1 MLTRE
6 ENELLCRVGPGTP
19 MGNLIREFWI
29 PALPSNEFP
38 TPDSPAKRMRLLNE
52 NLVMFRD
59 SDGNVG
65 CFPESCPHRGAS
77 LYFGRSE
84 EGGLRC
90 IYHGWKFNV
99 QGQCLEMPSEP
110 ETSNYRDKVR
120 IRAYPCRDVNH
131 MIWVYM
137 GPRETPP
144 PFPAFDVNLIPEENA
159 FPPIIMMEEANWF
172 QNLEGDTD
180 SVHLDWLH
188 ARLRA
193 DVGPV
198 GRGHIRGTFSPMKNP
213 FIQARPAEYGAFYTA
228 RRQVTGTERYWH
240 RINQFI
246 FPIFTMVG
254 GDGEQAHLRAHVPV
268 DDTHSMLISLGGYLN
283 RAMTDEERN
292 SRMFTD
298 PFYPS
303 GGYVERTSNPL
314 TYFHTVANKDNDYWR
329 DMEVE
334 KYEMMSGVPFVM
346 NLQDRA
352 MTELMANPVTGEP
365 IYDRTRE
372 HLGTTDGMCIIVRR
386 QLLRAANALMEDGT
400 VPPNVDDAELN
411 HVRHA
416 CVGLPVDGDWV
427 AASEAQRYAHE
438 DHNCL
443 CFAVLSMSDDADPT
457 KMPDEVLG
465 LA

>member
-6 ENELLCRVGPGTP
+6 ENELLTRVGPGTP

-38 TPDSPAKRMRLLNE
+38 TPDSPAKRMKLLSE

-99 QGQCLEMPSEP
+99 GGQCLEMPSEP
-110 ETSNYRDKVR
+110 ETSNYKDKVR

-193 DVGPV
+193 DVPPI
-198 GRGHIRGTFSPMKNP
+198 GRGHIRGTYSSMKNP
-213 FIQARPAEYGAFYTA
+213 FVQAKPADYGAFYTA
-228 RRQVTGTERYWH
+228 RRKVGDTERYWH

-283 RAMTDEERN
+283 KAMTKEERN
-292 SRMFTD
+292 SRMFQD

-303 GGYVERTSNPL
+303 GGYVQRTSNPL

-334 KYEMMSGVPFVM
+334 KTEMMSGVPFVM

-352 MTELMANPVTGEP
+352 MTELMANPAGEA

-372 HLGTTDGMCIIVRR
+372 HLGTTDGMCIVVRR
-386 QLLRAANALMEDGT
+386 QLIRAANAHMEDGT

-416 CVGLPVDGDWV
+416 CVGLDIDGDWV
-427 AASEAQRYAHE
+427 AASEAQRYSQEEHK
-438 DHNCL
+438 CL
-443 CFAVLSMSDDADPT
+443 CFAVLSMSDDADPNN
-457 KMPDEVLG
+457 MPAEVLG

>member
-6 ENELLCRVGPGTP
+6 ENELLTRVGPGTP
-19 MGNLIREFWI
+19 MGNLIREYWI

-38 TPDSPAKRMRLLNE
+38 TPDSPAKRMRLLGE

-90 IYHGWKFNV
+90 IYHGWKYNV

-110 ETSNYRDKVR
+110 ETSNYRDKVH
-120 IRAYPCRDVNH
+120 IRNYPCNDVNH

-137 GPRETPP
+137 GSRETPP

-159 FPPIIMMEEANWF
+159 FPPVIMMEEANWF

-193 DVGPV
+193 DVGPI
-198 GRGHIRGTFSPMKNP
+198 GRGHMRGTFSPMKNP
-213 FIQARPAEYGAFYTA
+213 FVQAKPAEYGAFYTA
-228 RRQVTGTERYWH
+228 RRRVGDTDRYWH
-240 RINQFI
+240 RINQYI

-254 GDGEQAHLRAHVPV
+254 GDANSAHLRAHVPV
-268 DDTHSMLISLGGYLN
+268 DDTHSMLISLGGYRN
-283 RAMTDEERN
+283 RAMTNEERN
-292 SRMFTD
+292 SRFFQD
-298 PFYPS
+298 PFYAA

-314 TYFHTVANKDNDYWR
+314 TYFHTVANKDTDYWR

-334 KYEMMSGVPFVM
+334 KTEMMSGVPFVM

-352 MTELMANPVTGEP
+352 MTELMANPAGEP

-386 QLLRAANALMEDGT
+386 QLIRATNAHMEDGT
-400 VPPNVDDAELN
+400 VPPNVDNAELN

-416 CVGLPVDGDWV
+416 CVGLPEDGDWV
-427 AASEAQRYAHE
+427 AASEGQRYSKEEHA
-438 DHNCL
+438 CL
-443 CFAVLSMSDDADPT
+443 CNHVLSMSDDADPS
-457 KMPDEVLG
+457 KMPAEVLG

>member
-6 ENELLCRVGPGTP
+6 ENELLTRVGPGTP
-19 MGNLIREFWI
+19 MGNLIREYWI

-38 TPDSPAKRMRLLNE
+38 TPDSPAKRMRLLGE

-90 IYHGWKFNV
+90 IYHGWKYNV

-110 ETSNYRDKVR
+110 ETSNYRDKVH
-120 IRAYPCRDVNH
+120 IRNYPCNDVNH

-137 GPRETPP
+137 GSRETPP

-159 FPPIIMMEEANWF
+159 FPPVIMMEEANWF

-193 DVGPV
+193 DVGPI
-198 GRGHIRGTFSPMKNP
+198 GRGHMRGTFSPMKNP
-213 FIQARPAEYGAFYTA
+213 FVQAKPAEYGAFYTA
-228 RRQVTGTERYWH
+228 RRRVGDTDRYWH
-240 RINQFI
+240 RINQYI

-254 GDGEQAHLRAHVPV
+254 GDANSAHLRAHVPV
-268 DDTHSMLISLGGYLN
+268 DDTHSMLISLGGYRN
-283 RAMTDEERN
+283 RPMTDEERN
-292 SRMFTD
+292 SRFFQD
-298 PFYPS
+298 PFYAA

-314 TYFHTVANKDNDYWR
+314 TYFHTVANKDTDYWR

-334 KYEMMSGVPFVM
+334 KTEMMSGVPFVM

-352 MTELMANPVTGEP
+352 MTELMANPAGEP

-386 QLLRAANALMEDGT
+386 QLIRATNAHMEDGT
-400 VPPNVDDAELN
+400 VPPNVDNAELN

-416 CVGLPVDGDWV
+416 CVGLPEDGDWV
-427 AASEAQRYAHE
+427 AASEGQRYSKEEHA
-438 DHNCL
+438 CL
-443 CFAVLSMSDDADPT
+443 CNHVLSMSDDADPS
-457 KMPDEVLG
+457 KMPAEVLG

>member
-6 ENELLCRVGPGTP
+6 ENELLTRVGPGTP
-19 MGNLIREFWI
+19 MGNLIREYWI

-38 TPDSPAKRMRLLNE
+38 TPDSPAKRMRLLGE

-90 IYHGWKFNV
+90 IYHGWKYNV

-110 ETSNYRDKVR
+110 ETSNYKEKVH
-120 IRAYPCRDVNH
+120 IRNYPCNDVNH

-137 GPRETPP
+137 GSRETPP

-193 DVGPV
+193 NVGPI
-198 GRGHIRGTFSPMKNP
+198 GRGHMRGTFSPMKNP
-213 FIQARPAEYGAFYTA
+213 FVQAKPAEYGAFYTA
-228 RRQVTGTERYWH
+228 RRRVGDTDRYWH
-240 RINQFI
+240 RINQYI

-254 GDGEQAHLRAHVPV
+254 GDANSAHLRAHVPV
-268 DDTHSMLISLGGYLN
+268 DDTHSMLISLGGYRN
-283 RAMTDEERN
+283 RPMTDEERN
-292 SRMFTD
+292 SRFFQD
-298 PFYPS
+298 PFYAA

-314 TYFHTVANKDNDYWR
+314 TYFHTVANKDTDYWR

-334 KYEMMSGVPFVM
+334 KTEMMSGVPFVM

-352 MTELMANPVTGEP
+352 MTELMANPAGEP

-386 QLLRAANALMEDGT
+386 QLIRATNAHMEDGT

-416 CVGLPVDGDWV
+416 CVGLPEDGDWV
-427 AASEAQRYAHE
+427 AASEGQRYSKEEHA
-438 DHNCL
+438 CL
-443 CFAVLSMSDDADPT
+443 CNHVLSMSDDADPS
-457 KMPDEVLG
+457 KMPAEVLG

>member
-6 ENELLCRVGPGTP
+6 ENELLTRVGPGTP
-19 MGNLIREFWI
+19 MGNLIREYWI

-38 TPDSPAKRMRLLNE
+38 TPDSPAKRMRLLGE

-90 IYHGWKFNV
+90 IYHGWKYNV

-110 ETSNYRDKVR
+110 ETSNYREKVH
-120 IRAYPCRDVNH
+120 IRNYPCNDVNH

-137 GPRETPP
+137 GSRETPP

-159 FPPIIMMEEANWF
+159 FPPVIMMEEANWF

-193 DVGPV
+193 DVGPI
-198 GRGHIRGTFSPMKNP
+198 GRGHMRGTFSPMKNP
-213 FIQARPAEYGAFYTA
+213 FVQAKPAEYGAFYTA
-228 RRQVTGTERYWH
+228 RRRVGDTDRYWH
-240 RINQFI
+240 RINQYI

-254 GDGEQAHLRAHVPV
+254 GDANSAHLRAHVPV
-268 DDTHSMLISLGGYLN
+268 DDTHSMLISLGGYRN
-283 RAMTDEERN
+283 RPMTDEERN
-292 SRMFTD
+292 SRFFQD
-298 PFYPS
+298 PFYAA

-314 TYFHTVANKDNDYWR
+314 TYFHTVANKDTDYWR

-334 KYEMMSGVPFVM
+334 KTEMMSGVPFVM

-352 MTELMANPVTGEP
+352 MTELMANPAGEP

-386 QLLRAANALMEDGT
+386 QLIRATNAHMEDGT
-400 VPPNVDDAELN
+400 VPPNVDNAELN

-416 CVGLPVDGDWV
+416 CVGLPEDGDWV
-427 AASEAQRYAHE
+427 AASEGQRYSKEEHA
-438 DHNCL
+438 CL
-443 CFAVLSMSDDADPT
+443 CNHVLSMSDDADPS
-457 KMPDEVLG
+457 KMPAEVLG

>member
-6 ENELLCRVGPGTP
+6 ENELLTRVGPGTP
-19 MGNLIREFWI
+19 MGNLIREYWI

-38 TPDSPAKRMRLLNE
+38 TPDSPAKRMRLLGE

-90 IYHGWKFNV
+90 IYHGWKYDVN
-99 QGQCLEMPSEP
+99 GHCLEMPSEP
-110 ETSNYRDKVR
+110 ETSNYREKVH
-120 IRAYPCRDVNH
+120 IRNYPCNDVNH

-137 GPRETPP
+137 GSRETPP

-193 DVGPV
+193 DVGPI
-198 GRGHIRGTFSPMKNP
+198 GRGHMRGTFSPMKNP
-213 FIQARPAEYGAFYTA
+213 FVQAKPAEYGAFYTA
-228 RRQVTGTERYWH
+228 RRRVGDTDRYWH
-240 RINQFI
+240 RINQYI

-254 GDGEQAHLRAHVPV
+254 GDANSAHLRAHVPV
-268 DDTHSMLISLGGYLN
+268 DDTHSMLISLGGYRN
-283 RAMTDEERN
+283 RPMTDEERN
-292 SRMFTD
+292 SRFFQD
-298 PFYPS
+298 PFYAA

-314 TYFHTVANKDNDYWR
+314 TYFHTVANKDTDYWR

-334 KYEMMSGVPFVM
+334 KTEMMSGVPFVM

-352 MTELMANPVTGEP
+352 MTELMANPAGEP

-386 QLLRAANALMEDGT
+386 QLIRATNAHMEDGT

-416 CVGLPVDGDWV
+416 CVGLPEDGDWV
-427 AASEAQRYAHE
+427 AASEGQRYSKEEHA
-438 DHNCL
+438 CL
-443 CFAVLSMSDDADPT
+443 CNHVLSMSDDADPS
-457 KMPDEVLG
+457 KMPAEVLG

>member
-6 ENELLCRVGPGTP
+6 ENELLTRVGPGTP
-19 MGNLIREFWI
+19 MGNLIREYWI

-38 TPDSPAKRMRLLNE
+38 TPDSPAKRMRLLGE

-90 IYHGWKFNV
+90 IYHGWKYNV

-110 ETSNYRDKVR
+110 ETSNYREKVH
-120 IRAYPCRDVNH
+120 IRNYPCNDVNH

-137 GPRETPP
+137 GSRETPP

-193 DVGPV
+193 DVGPI
-198 GRGHIRGTFSPMKNP
+198 GRGHMRGTFSPMKNP
-213 FIQARPAEYGAFYTA
+213 FVQAKPAEYGAFYTA
-228 RRQVTGTERYWH
+228 RRRVGDTDRYWH
-240 RINQFI
+240 RINQYI

-254 GDGEQAHLRAHVPV
+254 GDANSAHLRAHVPV
-268 DDTHSMLISLGGYLN
+268 DDTHSMLISLGGYRN
-283 RAMTDEERN
+283 RPMTDEERN
-292 SRMFTD
+292 SRFFQD
-298 PFYPS
+298 PFYAA

-314 TYFHTVANKDNDYWR
+314 TYFHTVANKDTDYWR

-334 KYEMMSGVPFVM
+334 KTEMMSGVPFVM

-352 MTELMANPVTGEP
+352 MTELMANPAGEP

-386 QLLRAANALMEDGT
+386 QLIRATNAHMEDGT

-416 CVGLPVDGDWV
+416 CVGLPEDGDWV
-427 AASEAQRYAHE
+427 AASEGQRYSKEEHA
-438 DHNCL
+438 CL
-443 CFAVLSMSDDADPT
+443 CNHVLSMSDDADPS
-457 KMPDEVLG
+457 KMPAEVLG

>member
-6 ENELLCRVGPGTP
+6 ENELLTRVGPGTP
-19 MGNLIREFWI
+19 MGNLIREYWI

-38 TPDSPAKRMRLLNE
+38 TPDSPAKRMRLLGE

-90 IYHGWKFNV
+90 IYHGWKYNV

-110 ETSNYRDKVR
+110 ETSNYREKVH
-120 IRAYPCRDVNH
+120 IRNYPCNDVNH

-137 GPRETPP
+137 GSRETPP

-193 DVGPV
+193 DVGPI
-198 GRGHIRGTFSPMKNP
+198 GRGHMRGTFSPMKNP
-213 FIQARPAEYGAFYTA
+213 FVQAKPAEYGAFYTA
-228 RRQVTGTERYWH
+228 RRRVGDTDRYWH
-240 RINQFI
+240 RINQYI

-254 GDGEQAHLRAHVPV
+254 GDANSAHLRAHVPV
-268 DDTHSMLISLGGYLN
+268 DDTHSMLISLGGYRN

-292 SRMFTD
+292 SRFFQD
-298 PFYPS
+298 PFYAA

-314 TYFHTVANKDNDYWR
+314 TYFHTVANKDTDYWR

-334 KYEMMSGVPFVM
+334 KTEMMSGVPFVM

-352 MTELMANPVTGEP
+352 MTELMANPAGEP

-386 QLLRAANALMEDGT
+386 QLIRATNAHMEDGT

-416 CVGLPVDGDWV
+416 CVGLPEDGDWV
-427 AASEAQRYAHE
+427 AASEGQRYSKEEHA
-438 DHNCL
+438 CL
-443 CFAVLSMSDDADPT
+443 CNHVLSMSDDADPS
-457 KMPDEVLG
+457 KMPAEVLG

>member
-1 MLTRE
+1 
-6 ENELLCRVGPGTP
+6 
-19 MGNLIREFWI
+19 MGNLIREYWI

-38 TPDSPAKRMRLLNE
+38 TPDSPAKRMRLLGE

-90 IYHGWKFNV
+90 IYHGWKYNV

-110 ETSNYRDKVR
+110 ETSNYREKVH
-120 IRAYPCRDVNH
+120 IRNYPCNDVNH

-137 GPRETPP
+137 GSRETPP

-159 FPPIIMMEEANWF
+159 FPPVIMMEEANWF

-193 DVGPV
+193 DVGPI
-198 GRGHIRGTFSPMKNP
+198 GRGHMRGTFSPMKNP
-213 FIQARPAEYGAFYTA
+213 FVQAKPAEYGAFYTA
-228 RRQVTGTERYWH
+228 RRRVGDTDRYWH
-240 RINQFI
+240 RINQYI

-254 GDGEQAHLRAHVPV
+254 GDANSAHLRAHVPV
-268 DDTHSMLISLGGYLN
+268 DDTHSMLISLGGYRN

-292 SRMFTD
+292 SRFFQD
-298 PFYPS
+298 PFYAA

-314 TYFHTVANKDNDYWR
+314 TYFHTVANKDTDYWR

-334 KYEMMSGVPFVM
+334 KTEMMSGVPFVM

-352 MTELMANPVTGEP
+352 MTELMANPAGEP

-386 QLLRAANALMEDGT
+386 QLIRATNAHMEDGT

-416 CVGLPVDGDWV
+416 CVGLPEDGDWV
-427 AASEAQRYAHE
+427 AASEGQRYSKEEHA
-438 DHNCL
+438 CL
-443 CFAVLSMSDDADPT
+443 CNHVLSMSDDADPS
-457 KMPDEVLG
+457 KMPAEVLG

>member
-6 ENELLCRVGPGTP
+6 ENELLTRVGPGTP
-19 MGNLIREFWI
+19 MGNLIREYWI

-38 TPDSPAKRMRLLNE
+38 TPDSPAKRMRLLGE

-90 IYHGWKFNV
+90 IYHGWKYNV
-99 QGQCLEMPSEP
+99 HGQCLEMPSEP
-110 ETSNYRDKVR
+110 ETSNYRGKVH
-120 IRAYPCRDVNH
+120 IRNYPCNDVNH

-137 GPRETPP
+137 GSRETPP

-193 DVGPV
+193 DVGPI

-213 FIQARPAEYGAFYTA
+213 FVQAKPAEYGAFYTA
-228 RRQVTGTERYWH
+228 RRRVGDTDRYWH
-240 RINQFI
+240 RINQYI

-254 GDGEQAHLRAHVPV
+254 GDANSAHLRAHVPV
-268 DDTHSMLISLGGYLN
+268 DDTHSMLISLGGYRN
-283 RAMTDEERN
+283 RPMTDEERN
-292 SRMFTD
+292 SRFFQD
-298 PFYPS
+298 PFYAA

-314 TYFHTVANKDNDYWR
+314 TYFHTVANKDTDYWR

-334 KYEMMSGVPFVM
+334 KTEMMSGVPFVM

-352 MTELMANPVTGEP
+352 MTELMANPAGEP

-386 QLLRAANALMEDGT
+386 QLIRATNAHMEDGT
-400 VPPNVDDAELN
+400 VPPNVDNAELN

-416 CVGLPVDGDWV
+416 CVGLPEDGDWV
-427 AASEAQRYAHE
+427 AASEGQRYSKEEHA
-438 DHNCL
+438 CL
-443 CFAVLSMSDDADPT
+443 CNHVLSMSDDADPS
-457 KMPDEVLG
+457 KMPAEVLG

>member
-1 MLTRE
+1 
-6 ENELLCRVGPGTP
+6 
-19 MGNLIREFWI
+19 MGNLIREYWI

-38 TPDSPAKRMRLLNE
+38 TPDSPAKRMRLLGE

-90 IYHGWKFNV
+90 IYHGWKYNV

-110 ETSNYRDKVR
+110 ETSNYREKVH
-120 IRAYPCRDVNH
+120 IRNYPCNDVNH
-131 MIWVYM
+131 MIWLYM
-137 GPRETPP
+137 GSRGTPP

-159 FPPIIMMEEANWF
+159 FPPVIMMEEANWF

-193 DVGPV
+193 DVGPI
-198 GRGHIRGTFSPMKNP
+198 GRGHMRGTFSPMKNP
-213 FIQARPAEYGAFYTA
+213 FVQAKPAEYGAFYTA
-228 RRQVTGTERYWH
+228 RRRVGDTDRYWH
-240 RINQFI
+240 RINQYI

-254 GDGEQAHLRAHVPV
+254 GDANSAHLRAHVPV
-268 DDTHSMLISLGGYLN
+268 DDTHSMLISLGGYRN

-292 SRMFTD
+292 SRFFQD
-298 PFYPS
+298 PFYAA

-314 TYFHTVANKDNDYWR
+314 TYFHTVANKDTDYWR

-334 KYEMMSGVPFVM
+334 KTEMMSGVPFVM

-352 MTELMANPVTGEP
+352 MTELMANPAGEP

-386 QLLRAANALMEDGT
+386 QLIRATNAHMEDGT

-416 CVGLPVDGDWV
+416 CVGLPEDGDWV
-427 AASEAQRYAHE
+427 AASEGQRYSKEEHA
-438 DHNCL
+438 CL
-443 CFAVLSMSDDADPT
+443 CNHVLSMSDDADPS
-457 KMPDEVLG
+457 KMPAEVLG

>member
-6 ENELLCRVGPGTP
+6 ENELLTRVGPGTP
-19 MGNLIREFWI
+19 MGNLIREYWI

-38 TPDSPAKRMRLLNE
+38 TPDSPAKRMRLLGE

-90 IYHGWKFNV
+90 IYHGWKYDVN
-99 QGQCLEMPSEP
+99 GNCLEMPSEP
-110 ETSNYRDKVR
+110 ETSNYRDKVH
-120 IRAYPCRDVNH
+120 IRNYPCNDVNH

-137 GPRETPP
+137 GSRETPP

-159 FPPIIMMEEANWF
+159 FPPVIMMEEANWF

-193 DVGPV
+193 DVGPI
-198 GRGHIRGTFSPMKNP
+198 GRGHMRGTFSPMKNP
-213 FIQARPAEYGAFYTA
+213 FVQAKPAEYGAFYTA
-228 RRQVTGTERYWH
+228 RRRVGDTDRYWH
-240 RINQFI
+240 RINQYI

-254 GDGEQAHLRAHVPV
+254 GDANSAHLRAHVPV
-268 DDTHSMLISLGGYLN
+268 DDTHSMLISLGGYRN

-292 SRMFTD
+292 SRFFQD
-298 PFYPS
+298 PFYAA

-314 TYFHTVANKDNDYWR
+314 TYFHTVANKDTDYWR

-334 KYEMMSGVPFVM
+334 KTEMMSGVPFVM

-352 MTELMANPVTGEP
+352 MTELMANPAGEP

-386 QLLRAANALMEDGT
+386 QLIRATNAHMEDGT
-400 VPPNVDDAELN
+400 VPPNVDNAELN

-416 CVGLPVDGDWV
+416 CVGLPEDGDWV
-427 AASEAQRYAHE
+427 AASEGQRYSKEEHA
-438 DHNCL
+438 CL
-443 CFAVLSMSDDADPT
+443 CNHVLSMSDDADPS
-457 KMPDEVLG
+457 KMPAEVLG

>member
-6 ENELLCRVGPGTP
+6 ENELLTRVGPGTP
-19 MGNLIREFWI
+19 MGNLIREYWI

-38 TPDSPAKRMRLLNE
+38 TPDSPAKRMRLLGE

-90 IYHGWKFNV
+90 IYHGWKYDVN
-99 QGQCLEMPSEP
+99 GNCLEMPSEP
-110 ETSNYRDKVR
+110 ETSNYRDKVH
-120 IRAYPCRDVNH
+120 IRNYPCNDVNH

-137 GPRETPP
+137 GSRETPP

-159 FPPIIMMEEANWF
+159 FPPVIMMEEANWF

-193 DVGPV
+193 DVGPI
-198 GRGHIRGTFSPMKNP
+198 GRGHMRGTFSPMKNP
-213 FIQARPAEYGAFYTA
+213 FVQAKPAEYGAFYTA
-228 RRQVTGTERYWH
+228 RRRVGDTDRYWH
-240 RINQFI
+240 RINQYI

-254 GDGEQAHLRAHVPV
+254 GDANSAHLRAHVPV
-268 DDTHSMLISLGGYLN
+268 DDTHSMLISLGGYRN
-283 RAMTDEERN
+283 RPMTDEERN
-292 SRMFTD
+292 SRFFQD
-298 PFYPS
+298 PFYAA

-314 TYFHTVANKDNDYWR
+314 TYFHTVANKDTDYWR

-334 KYEMMSGVPFVM
+334 KTEMMSGVPFVM

-352 MTELMANPVTGEP
+352 MTELMANPAGEP

-386 QLLRAANALMEDGT
+386 QLIRATNAHMEDGT
-400 VPPNVDDAELN
+400 VPPNVDNAELN

-416 CVGLPVDGDWV
+416 CVGLPEDGDWV
-427 AASEAQRYAHE
+427 AASEGQRYSKEEHA
-438 DHNCL
+438 CL
-443 CFAVLSMSDDADPT
+443 CNHVLSMSDDADPS
-457 KMPDEVLG
+457 KMPAEVLG

>member
-6 ENELLCRVGPGTP
+6 ENELLTRVGPGTP
-19 MGNLIREFWI
+19 MGNLIREYWI

-38 TPDSPAKRMRLLNE
+38 TPDSPAKRMRLLGE

-90 IYHGWKFNV
+90 IYHGWKYNV

-120 IRAYPCRDVNH
+120 IRNYPCNDVNH

-193 DVGPV
+193 DVGPI
-198 GRGHIRGTFSPMKNP
+198 GRGHMRGTFSPMKNP
-213 FIQARPAEYGAFYTA
+213 FVQAKPAEYGAFYTA
-228 RRQVTGTERYWH
+228 RRRVGDTDRYWH
-240 RINQFI
+240 RINQYI

-254 GDGEQAHLRAHVPV
+254 GDANSAHLRAHVPV
-268 DDTHSMLISLGGYLN
+268 DDTHSMLISLGGYRN
-283 RAMTDEERN
+283 RPMTDEERN
-292 SRMFTD
+292 SRFFQD
-298 PFYPS
+298 PFYAA

-314 TYFHTVANKDNDYWR
+314 TYFHTVANKDTDYWR

-334 KYEMMSGVPFVM
+334 KTEMMSGVPFVM

-352 MTELMANPVTGEP
+352 MTELMANPAGEP

-386 QLLRAANALMEDGT
+386 QLIRATNAHMEDGT
-400 VPPNVDDAELN
+400 VPPNVDNAELN

-416 CVGLPVDGDWV
+416 CVGLPEDGDWV
-427 AASEAQRYAHE
+427 AASEGQRYSKEEHA
-438 DHNCL
+438 CL
-443 CFAVLSMSDDADPT
+443 CNHVLSMSDDGDPS
-457 KMPDEVLG
+457 KMPAEVLG

>member
-6 ENELLCRVGPGTP
+6 ENELLTRVGPGTP
-19 MGNLIREFWI
+19 MGNLIREYWI

-38 TPDSPAKRMRLLNE
+38 TPDSPAKRMRLLGE

-90 IYHGWKFNV
+90 IYHGWKYNV

-110 ETSNYRDKVR
+110 ETSNYRDKVH
-120 IRAYPCRDVNH
+120 IRNYPCNDVNH

-137 GPRETPP
+137 GSRETPP

-159 FPPIIMMEEANWF
+159 FPPVIMMEEANWF

-193 DVGPV
+193 DVGPI
-198 GRGHIRGTFSPMKNP
+198 GRGHMRGTFSPMKNP
-213 FIQARPAEYGAFYTA
+213 FVQAKPAEYGAFYTA
-228 RRQVTGTERYWH
+228 RRRVGDTDRYWH
-240 RINQFI
+240 RINQYI

-254 GDGEQAHLRAHVPV
+254 GDANSAHLRAHVPV
-268 DDTHSMLISLGGYLN
+268 DDTHSMLISLGGYRN

-292 SRMFTD
+292 SRFFQD
-298 PFYPS
+298 PFYAA

-314 TYFHTVANKDNDYWR
+314 TYFHTVANKDTDYWR

-334 KYEMMSGVPFVM
+334 KTEMMSGVPFVM

-352 MTELMANPVTGEP
+352 MTELMANPAGEP

-386 QLLRAANALMEDGT
+386 QLIRATNAHMEDGT

-416 CVGLPVDGDWV
+416 CVGLPEDGDWV
-427 AASEAQRYAHE
+427 AASEGQRYSKEEHA
-438 DHNCL
+438 CL
-443 CFAVLSMSDDADPT
+443 CNHVLSMSDDADPS
-457 KMPDEVLG
+457 KMPAEVLG

>member
-6 ENELLCRVGPGTP
+6 ENELLTRVGPGTP
-19 MGNLIREFWI
+19 MGNLIREYWI

-38 TPDSPAKRMRLLNE
+38 TPDSPAKRMRLLGE

-90 IYHGWKFNV
+90 IYHGWKYDVN
-99 QGQCLEMPSEP
+99 GNCLEMPSEP
-110 ETSNYRDKVR
+110 ETSNYRDKVH
-120 IRAYPCRDVNH
+120 IRNYPCRDVNH
-131 MIWVYM
+131 MVWVYM
-137 GPRETPP
+137 GVRETPP
-144 PFPAFDVNLIPEENA
+144 PFPAFDVNLIPEDHA
-159 FPPIIMMEEANWF
+159 FPPVIMMEEANWF

-193 DVGPV
+193 DVGPI

-213 FIQARPAEYGAFYTA
+213 FVQAKPAEYGAFYTA
-228 RRQVTGTERYWH
+228 RRRVGDTDRYWH

-254 GDGEQAHLRAHVPV
+254 GDANSAHLRAHVPV
-268 DDTHSMLISLGGYLN
+268 DDTHSMLISLGGYRN
-283 RAMTDEERN
+283 RPMTEEERN
-292 SRMFTD
+292 SRTYQD
-298 PFYPS
+298 PFYAA

-314 TYFHTVANKDNDYWR
+314 TYFHTVANKDTDYWR

-334 KYEMMSGVPFVM
+334 KTEMMSGVPFVM
-346 NLQDRA
+346 NLQDQ
-352 MTELMANPVTGEP
+352 G
-365 IYDRTRE
+365 D
-372 HLGTTDGMCIIVRR
+372 DG
-386 QLLRAANALMEDGT
+386 
-400 VPPNVDDAELN
+400 
-411 HVRHA
+411 
-416 CVGLPVDGDWV
+416 
-427 AASEAQRYAHE
+427 AHGQ
-438 DHNCL
+438 
-443 CFAVLSMSDDADPT
+443 PR
-457 KMPDEVLG
+457 G
-465 LA
+465 

>member
-6 ENELLCRVGPGTP
+6 ENELLTRVGPGTP
-19 MGNLIREFWI
+19 MGNLIREYWI

-38 TPDSPAKRMRLLNE
+38 TPDSPAKRMRLLGE

-90 IYHGWKFNV
+90 IYHGWKYDVKGN
-99 QGQCLEMPSEP
+99 CLEMPSEP
-110 ETSNYRDKVR
+110 ETSNYREKVH
-120 IRAYPCRDVNH
+120 IRNYPCNDVNH

-137 GPRETPP
+137 GSRETPP

-159 FPPIIMMEEANWF
+159 FPPVIMMEEANWF

-193 DVGPV
+193 DVGPI
-198 GRGHIRGTFSPMKNP
+198 GRGHMRGTFSPMKNP
-213 FIQARPAEYGAFYTA
+213 FVQAKPAEYGAFYTA
-228 RRQVTGTERYWH
+228 RRRVGDTDRYWH
-240 RINQFI
+240 RINQYI

-254 GDGEQAHLRAHVPV
+254 GDANSAHLRAHVPV
-268 DDTHSMLISLGGYLN
+268 DDTHSMLISLGGYRN
-283 RAMTDEERN
+283 RPMTDEERN
-292 SRMFTD
+292 SRFFQD
-298 PFYPS
+298 PFYAA

-314 TYFHTVANKDNDYWR
+314 TYFHTIANKDTDYWR

-334 KYEMMSGVPFVM
+334 KTEMMSGVPFVM

-352 MTELMANPVTGEP
+352 MTELMANPAGEP

-386 QLLRAANALMEDGT
+386 QLIRATNAHMEDGT
-400 VPPNVDDAELN
+400 VPPNVDNAELN

-416 CVGLPVDGDWV
+416 CVGLPEDGDWV
-427 AASEAQRYAHE
+427 AASEGQRYSKEEHA
-438 DHNCL
+438 CL
-443 CFAVLSMSDDADPT
+443 CNHVLSMSDDADPS
-457 KMPDEVLG
+457 KMPAEVLG

>member
-6 ENELLCRVGPGTP
+6 ENELLTRVGPGTP
-19 MGNLIREFWI
+19 MGNLIREYWI

-38 TPDSPAKRMRLLNE
+38 TPDSPAKRMRLLGE

-90 IYHGWKFNV
+90 IYHGWKYDVN
-99 QGQCLEMPSEP
+99 GNCLEMPSEP
-110 ETSNYRDKVR
+110 ETSNYRDKVH
-120 IRAYPCRDVNH
+120 IRNYPCNDVNH

-137 GPRETPP
+137 GSRETPP

-159 FPPIIMMEEANWF
+159 FPPVIMMEEANWF

-193 DVGPV
+193 DVGPI

-213 FIQARPAEYGAFYTA
+213 FVQAKPAEYGAFYTA
-228 RRQVTGTERYWH
+228 RRRVGDTDRYWH
-240 RINQFI
+240 RINQYI

-254 GDGEQAHLRAHVPV
+254 GDANSAHLRAHVPV
-268 DDTHSMLISLGGYLN
+268 DDTHSMLISLGGYRN

-292 SRMFTD
+292 SRIFQD
-298 PFYPS
+298 PFYPT

-314 TYFHTVANKDNDYWR
+314 TYFHTVANKDTDYWR

-334 KYEMMSGVPFVM
+334 KTEMMSGVPFVM

-352 MTELMANPVTGEP
+352 MTELMANPAGEP

-386 QLLRAANALMEDGT
+386 QLIRATNAHQEDGT
-400 VPPNVDDAELN
+400 VPPNVDNAELN

-416 CVGLPVDGDWV
+416 CVGLPEDGDWV
-427 AASEAQRYAHE
+427 AASEGQRYSKEEHA
-438 DHNCL
+438 CL
-443 CFAVLSMSDDADPT
+443 CNHVLSMSDDADPS
-457 KMPDEVLG
+457 KMPAEVLG

>member
-6 ENELLCRVGPGTP
+6 ENELLTRVGPGSP
-19 MGNLIREFWI
+19 MGNLIREYWI

-38 TPDSPAKRMRLLNE
+38 TPDSPAKRMRLLGE

-90 IYHGWKFNV
+90 IYHGWKYDVN
-99 QGQCLEMPSEP
+99 GNCLEMPSEP
-110 ETSNYRDKVR
+110 ETSNYREKVH
-120 IRAYPCRDVNH
+120 IRNYPCNDVNH

-137 GPRETPP
+137 GSRETPP

-193 DVGPV
+193 DVGPI
-198 GRGHIRGTFSPMKNP
+198 GRGHMRGTFSPMKNP
-213 FIQARPAEYGAFYTA
+213 FVQAKPAEYGAFYTA
-228 RRQVTGTERYWH
+228 RRRVGDTDRYWH
-240 RINQFI
+240 RINQYI

-254 GDGEQAHLRAHVPV
+254 GDANSAHLRAHVPV
-268 DDTHSMLISLGGYLN
+268 DDTHSMLISLGGYRN

-292 SRMFTD
+292 SRFFQD
-298 PFYPS
+298 PFYAA

-314 TYFHTVANKDNDYWR
+314 TYFHTVANKDTDYWR

-334 KYEMMSGVPFVM
+334 KTEMMSGVPFVM

-352 MTELMANPVTGEP
+352 MTELMANPAGEP

-386 QLLRAANALMEDGT
+386 QLIRATNAHMEDGT

-416 CVGLPVDGDWV
+416 CVGLPEDGDWV
-427 AASEAQRYAHE
+427 AASEGQRYSKEEHA
-438 DHNCL
+438 CL
-443 CFAVLSMSDDADPT
+443 CNHVLSMSDDADPS
-457 KMPDEVLG
+457 KMPAEVLG